1 MEASQINTKMEVR
14 SWPSSDAQVPRLN
27 VHCAHIADTRRA
39 EATVANAV
47 PADSRT
53 DLTAAPMGRKL
64 PLTLTQPIAIAF
76 QSATVEIHGTPAIT
90 TSPTSSA
97 SK

>member
-1 MEASQINTKMEVR
+1 LSAGVELHQIAAT
-14 SWPSSDAQVPRLN
+14 DARDPRAT
-27 VHCAHIADTRRA
+27 VHFAHIATIRRRD
-39 EATVANAV
+39 ATVANAV
-47 PADSRT
+47 LADSWT
-53 DLTAAPMGRKL
+53 DLTAAPMGRKP
-64 PLTLTQPIAIAF
+64 PLTPMHPIAIAY